1 MSNEENSI
9 SGISKSTRVLTLDGS
24 LINENIISVWGN
36 NLKEVYEVF
45 SKEKNN
51 DWFNYDNYYRGF
63 NGPSD
68 SWSMEK

>member
-1 MSNEENSI
+1 MSNEENSV

-45 SKEKNN
+45 SREKKN
-51 DWFNYDNYYRGF
+51 D
-63 NGPSD
+63 
-68 SWSMEK
+68 